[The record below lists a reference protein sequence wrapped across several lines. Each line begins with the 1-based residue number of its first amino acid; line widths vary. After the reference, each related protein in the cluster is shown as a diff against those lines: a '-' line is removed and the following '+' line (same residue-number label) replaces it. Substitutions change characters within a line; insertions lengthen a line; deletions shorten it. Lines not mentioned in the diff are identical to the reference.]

1 MSDDMPVA
9 KVRDDPPSRPRGPG
23 GARTLKFLHL
33 HKTAGTSVRAFLERF
48 FRPEEICPAGF
59 RHEFRAL
66 DRDQLA
72 TYRMFAGHL
81 DWEDLDQ
88 VGGPSFTFTVLREPR
103 ERLLSYYFFLRAEA
117 VRIAREDPAQVNE
130 AARAALAFAPDDF
143 FCAGGPPSV
152 RRNIDNHLDNH
163 YAHYFARRSARLRYR
178 SLDSAIADSELVAM
192 ARRNL
197 DRLDGVFATERLR
210 PLKWAVIARFGGR
223 EVGAWRTALNC
234 LYPIQRIRRNQ
245 QAGTVATR
253 LADLAAL
260 GATRRTFDRIEEMT
274 RLDSLLWA
282 ERFGRRP

>member
-1 MSDDMPVA
+1 MDGSPGM
-9 KVRDDPPSRPRGPG
+9 GPGSSSSHLRAAG

-33 HKTAGTSVRAFLERF
+33 PKTAGTSIRFFLERF

-59 RHEFRAL
+59 RHQLQAHSSH
-66 DRDQLA
+66 QLA

-81 DWEDLDQ
+81 DWEDLDR
-88 VGGPSFTFTVLREPR
+88 VAGPSFTFTVLREPR
-103 ERLLSYYFFLRAEA
+103 ERVLSYYFFMRAQA
-117 VRIAREDPAQVNE
+117 VRMAREKPVQVNE
-130 AARAALAFAPDDF
+130 VAFAALTLSPDDF
-143 FCAGGPPSV
+143 FCTGGSPSV
-152 RRNIDNHLDNH
+152 RLNIDNQLDNH

-178 SLDSAIADSELVAM
+178 SHENTLLDSELLVM

-197 DRLDGVFATERLR
+197 DRLDGVFQTGRLT
-210 PLKWAVIARFGGR
+210 PLKWAVITRFGGR
-223 EVGAWRTALNC
+223 KIGAWQTALNG
-234 LYPIQRIRRNQ
+234 LYLLQDIRQNQ
-245 QAGTVATR
+245 LSGTVMTR